1 MHKPAGEYLSIYGSH
16 DSAIAIRPR
25 EGEFRVYEFER
36 LLGKRYCMIRSEPD
50 FAAHIRRVQ
59 RLIADEYG
67 LTRFHK
73 LLHNELPPDK
83 LAIVADIFGAAQLE
97 EVGHHHAHA
106 ACAFFQSPFERAL
119 IVSFDGGGW
128 DHGACSFFNLYT
140 GDRETGEI
148 RHLQTIPL
156 DLGNPYSLIAAP
168 IREIRPGP
176 DSNYHSLVYAGK
188 VMGLAAYGVAR
199 PDWIGPMRAF
209 YRDQDLD
216 ALGRA
221 IGLHLDFNTIEG
233 RPAWD
238 LAATSQRVFEDL
250 FIETMQPHLQAHPLP
265 VCLTGGC
272 ALNVLLN
279 QRLRET
285 LGRPLYIPPNP
296 NDCGL
301 ALGQLLLALRPRERV
316 LATYAGFGLLDAGEL
331 PRRAREYGAAAAG
344 PAELA
349 LLLRR
354 GEIIGIAAGRS
365 ECGPR
370 ALGNRSILC
379 DPSFVSMREILN
391 EKVKFREWFRPFA
404 PVVRLEDVSRYFDF
418 EGEAEY
424 MSFAPRVRAEYADL
438 VPAVVHADGTA
449 RVQTV
454 TRAQHP
460 LLYDLLTEMERQG
473 GPAMLLNTS
482 FNIKGRPIL
491 TTIADAL
498 EVLRTTQLDRVWIE
512 GHLFSKQSRFRAETP
527 AASAPAAALQSS
539 EFGER
544 TRPQNPPDRL

>member
-1 MHKPAGEYLSIYGSH
+1 MPESLCEYLSIYGSH
-16 DSAIAIRPR
+16 DSAIAIQPR

-50 FAAHIRRVQ
+50 FAAYIRRVQ
-59 RLIADEYG
+59 ELIAGEYG
-67 LTRFHK
+67 LTRFHR

-83 LAIVADIFGAAQLE
+83 LAIVAGIFGTAQLE

-106 ACAFFQSPFERAL
+106 ACAFFQSPLERAL

-128 DHGACSFFNLYT
+128 DHGVCSYFNLYI
-140 GDRETGEI
+140 GDRATGEI
-148 RHLQTIPL
+148 RHLRTIPL

-188 VMGLAAYGVAR
+188 VMGLAAYGTPRA
-199 PDWIGPMRAF
+199 DWLAPMQAF
-209 YRDQDLD
+209 YRDQDLA
-216 ALGRA
+216 ALGKA

-238 LAATSQRVFEDL
+238 LAATSQRVFEEL
-250 FIETMQPHLQAHPLP
+250 FFETMRPHLQAHPLP

-285 LGRPLYIPPNP
+285 LGRPLYVPPNP

-301 ALGQLLLALRPRERV
+301 ALGQLLLALRPRQRV
-316 LATYAGFGLLDAGEL
+316 IATYAGFGLLDAGNL
-331 PRRAREYGAAAAG
+331 PHLTSEHGAAPAG
-344 PAELA
+344 PADLVR
-349 LLLRR
+349 LLRQ
-354 GEIIGIAAGRS
+354 GEIIGIAVGRS

-379 DPSFVSMREILN
+379 DPGLASMREILN

-404 PVVRLEDVSRYFDF
+404 PVVRLEDVSRYFHF

-424 MSFAPRVRAEYADL
+424 MSFAPRIRAEFAAQ
-438 VPAVVHADGTA
+438 VPAIVHADGTA

-460 LLYDLLTEMERQG
+460 LLYDLLTKMEREG

-498 EVLRTTQLDRVWIE
+498 EVLRTTQLDRVWID
-512 GHLFSKQSRFRAETP
+512 GYLFSRQSRFRAEKP
-527 AASAPAAALQSS
+527 AAGSGGFVLHGSGVANQTQGAGAD
-539 EFGER
+539 G
-544 TRPQNPPDRL
+544 

>member
-1 MHKPAGEYLSIYGSH
+1 MNDPAREYLSIYGSH
-16 DSAIAIRPR
+16 DSAIAIRPG

-36 LLGKRYCMIRSEPD
+36 LLSQRYCMIRSEPD

-67 LTRFHK
+67 LTRFRK

-83 LAIVADIFGAAQLE
+83 LATVAEIFGSEQLE

-128 DHGACSFFNLYT
+128 DHGVCSFFNLYT
-140 GDRETGEI
+140 GDRTTGEV

-188 VMGLAAYGVAR
+188 VMGLAAYGVPR
-199 PDWIGPMRAF
+199 PDWVGPMRAF
-209 YRDQDLD
+209 YRDQDLA

-233 RPAWD
+233 PPAWD
-238 LAATSQRVFEDL
+238 LAATSQRIFEEL
-250 FIETMQPHLQAHPLP
+250 FIETVQPHLAANPLP

-279 QRLRET
+279 QRLLET
-285 LGRPLYIPPNP
+285 LDRPLYIPPNP

-301 ALGQLLLALRPRERV
+301 ALGQLLLAIRPRHRV
-316 LATYAGFGLLDAGEL
+316 VVTYAGFGLLDAGEL
-331 PRRAREYGAAAAG
+331 PRRASEQRAVQAA
-344 PAELA
+344 PAELVR
-349 LLLRR
+349 LLRR
-354 GEIIGIAAGRS
+354 GEIIGIVQGRS

-370 ALGNRSILC
+370 ALGNRSIVC
-379 DPSFVSMREILN
+379 DPSFESMRDVLN
-391 EKVKFREWFRPFA
+391 ERVKFREWFRPFA
-404 PVVRLEDVSRYFDF
+404 PVVRLEDAPRYFHF

-424 MSFAPRVRAEYADL
+424 MSFAPRIRAEYADL
-438 VPAVVHADGTA
+438 VPAIVHADGTA

-454 TRAQHP
+454 TRRQNA
-460 LLYDLLTEMERQG
+460 LLHELLTEMARQG

-498 EVLRTTQLDRVWIE
+498 EVLHTTQLDRVWIE
-512 GHLFSKQSRFRAETP
+512 GYLFNKQSRFREER
-527 AASAPAAALQSS
+527 APAARPVRESA
-539 EFGER
+539 
-544 TRPQNPPDRL
+544 TREQAVKE